1 MPEGTYCQ
9 LEVLDPGIAKITLNR
24 PERLNACTP
33 AMHRE
38 LDAHVRRCRD
48 DDSIRAVVVTG
59 AGRAFCAGAELV
71 NDEEGRGGLGQARNV
86 PPGGGPRTYANEAAP
101 WEMTAIPKP
110 VIAMIN
116 GPAVG
121 WGAELTLHC
130 DLRVASEN
138 ARIGWV
144 FSQRSLVPDT
154 GAGPFLLPRLVGL
167 DHALEI
173 LYSGEVLSA
182 QRARELGI
190 FTHLVAQ
197 AELEKFTFE
206 LATKL
211 ARCAP
216 LSAAHLKRLAWRGL
230 SQDLEASLL
239 ECTRVLNDLLESEDL
254 QEGIAAFLERRLPE
268 WKGR

>member
-1 MPEGTYCQ
+1 MAEGTYC
-9 LEVLDPGIAKITLNR
+9 LFEVVEPGIARITLNR

-33 AMHRE
+33 AMLRE

-48 DDSIRAVVVTG
+48 DASVRVVILTG
-59 AGRAFCAGAELV
+59 SGRAFCAGAELV
-71 NDEEGRGGLGQARNV
+71 GDEQGGGGLGQARDV

-110 VIAMIN
+110 VIAMVN
-116 GPAVG
+116 GPAAG
-121 WGAELTLHC
+121 WGAEVTLHC

-154 GAGPFLLPRLVGL
+154 GAGPFLLPRLIGL

-173 LYSGEVLSA
+173 LYSGEVLQA

-190 FTHLVAQ
+190 YTHLVSQ
-197 AELEKFTFE
+197 EEIEPFTME
-206 LATKL
+206 LARKL

-254 QEGIAAFLERRLPE
+254 QEGIAAFLERRQPR

>member
-1 MPEGTYCQ
+1 MAEGVYC
-9 LEVLDPGIAKITLNR
+9 LFEMMEPGIARITLNR

-38 LDAHVRRCRD
+38 LDDHVRRCRD
-48 DDSIRAVVVTG
+48 DDSIRAVIVTG

-71 NDEEGRGGLGQARNV
+71 NDEEGRGGLGQARGV
-86 PPGGGPRTYANEAAP
+86 PPGGGPRTYVNEAAP

-121 WGAELTLHC
+121 WGAEVTLHC
-130 DLRVASEN
+130 DLRIASTN

-154 GAGPFLLPRLVGL
+154 GAGPFLLPRLAGL

-182 QRARELGI
+182 ERAREIGI
-190 FTHLVAQ
+190 FTHLVPHE
-197 AELEKFTFE
+197 ELEAFT
-206 LATKL
+206 LGIARKL

-216 LSAAHLKRLAWRGL
+216 LSAAHIKRLAWRGL

-239 ECTRVLNDLLESEDL
+239 ECTRTLNDLLESDDL
-254 QEGIAAFLERRLPE
+254 QEGIAAFLERRPPE

>member
-1 MPEGTYCQ
+1 MAEGTYC
-9 LEVLDPGIAKITLNR
+9 LFEMAEPGIARITLNR
-24 PERLNACTP
+24 PERLNACTG

-48 DDSIRAVVVTG
+48 DASIRVVIITG

-71 NDEEGRGGLGQARNV
+71 ADEQGTGGLGQVRNV
-86 PPGGGPRTYANEAAP
+86 PPGGGPRTYPNEAAP

-110 VIAMIN
+110 VIAMVN

-121 WGAELTLHC
+121 WGAEVTLHC

-154 GAGPFLLPRLVGL
+154 GAGPFLLPRLIGL

-173 LYSGEVLSA
+173 LYSGEVLLA
-182 QRARELGI
+182 QRARDLGI
-190 FTHLVAQ
+190 YTHLVPQ
-197 AELEKFTFE
+197 EELEPFTME
-206 LATKL
+206 LARKL

-216 LSAAHLKRLAWRGL
+216 LSAAHLKRMAWRGL

-239 ECTRVLNDLLESEDL
+239 ECTRALNDLLESEDL
-254 QEGIAAFLERRLPE
+254 QEGIAAFLERRQPQ